1 MYAMHQIGAAW
12 WVFILFALFWGII
25 AIFSEQ
31 MYDWGT
37 NIGKKLGHTR
47 IVALRERLKNKV
59 LPPARA
65 ALVIM
70 SLISLYFSIV

>member
-1 MYAMHQIGAAW
+1 
-12 WVFILFALFWGII
+12 
-25 AIFSEQ
+25 